1 MGANTLIGNRCCNGS
16 TRKRA
21 GDARSAWCRVA
32 ARARRG
38 FTLVEMLIVIAIM
51 TILMAISVP
60 RYQAAVLH
68 AKESVLRDDLF
79 QLRSLIDQYTLDKQ
93 RAPQS
98 LDDLVSAG
106 YLRTLPKDP
115 MTDSTSSWRADSDQS
130 LQSLDQQEPGI
141 VDVHSGSDA
150 VATDG
155 TAYSTW

>member
-1 MGANTLIGNRCCNGS
+1 MDCF
-16 TRKRA
+16 
-21 GDARSAWCRVA
+21 SAWRGLRSRNLGVRA
-32 ARARRG
+32 ATGAAVRTRRG

-51 TILMAISVP
+51 TILMAMSVP

-106 YLRTLPKDP
+106 YLRSLPKDP
-115 MTDSTSSWRADSDQS
+115 MTDSTSSWHTDSDES

-150 VATDG
+150 VSTDG
-155 TAYSTW
+155 TPYSSW